1 MRPVR
6 AAALLVLLGIWLGGT
21 AFMWAVAIQTFSNAE
36 RIASTWGGLREGE
49 QGVSSEGLRMALR
62 YQASE
67 VNRALF
73 QGWGPVQLALA
84 AACMGLA
91 WSARPGWGLRILVLL
106 VSAIAAAQ
114 TAWLVPETVRLG
126 RMIDFSAPTALPEVR
141 GAFWKLHGW
150 YSTLDAVKIAALLM
164 GSIAGCLNWSDYRV
178 LPK

>member
-6 AAALLVLLGIWLGGT
+6 TAALLVLLGAWLGGSL
-21 AFMWAVAIQTFSNAE
+21 FMWTVAIQTFANAE

-49 QGVSSEGLRMALR
+49 EGVSAEGLRMALR

-73 QGWGPVQLALA
+73 RGWGPVQLALA
-84 AACMGLA
+84 AACLGLV
-91 WSARPGWGLRILVLL
+91 WSAKLGWSLRIPVLL
-106 VSAIAAAQ
+106 LSAVVVAQ

-126 RMIDFSAPTALPEVR
+126 RMIDFAAPTALPEVR

-150 YSTLDAVKIAALLM
+150 YSALDAGKVAVLLI
-164 GSIAGCLNWSDYRV
+164 GSIGGCLYWTDYRV
-178 LPK
+178 IPK